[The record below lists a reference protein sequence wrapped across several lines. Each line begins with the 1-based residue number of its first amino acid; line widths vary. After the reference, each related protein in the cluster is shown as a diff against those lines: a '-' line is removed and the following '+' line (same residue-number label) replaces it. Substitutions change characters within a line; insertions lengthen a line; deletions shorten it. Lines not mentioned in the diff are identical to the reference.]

1 MQLMFASV
9 HPGEHAAAIQD
20 TLQQAG
26 AAATHADEYGAA
38 LDPLGHVIN
47 RDLWEVTHAL
57 KWNLA
62 ELLPLP
68 SFKIGSLTIDLA
80 PSLHVVMLWLAA
92 IVLTLL
98 VARAARQTDRDG
110 LVPRGRLRNFFEAI
124 IVFLRDEVV
133 YNIMGPRVG
142 RRYMPLLLTFFFF
155 ILFNNLLGLVPIPS
169 YFHAGTSNLNVT
181 AMLAVVVFLVVQVV
195 AVKQHGPKY
204 YIGLLFPKTAPGW
217 LRFTLMPFIEVIG
230 VFARPFSL
238 AIRLFANMTAG
249 HQIIVVLLTG
259 ELIGVTYLLRQGF
272 FMKIL
277 APLPLLGVIV
287 MGGFEIF
294 VAFIQA
300 FIFAL
305 LTALYLGEALEES
318 H

>member
-1 MQLMFASV
+1 M
-9 HPGEHAAAIQD
+9 GEH
-20 TLQQAG
+20 
-26 AAATHADEYGAA
+26 
-38 LDPLGHVIN
+38 HVI
-47 RDLWEVTHAL
+47 VHM
-57 KWNLA
+57 
-62 ELLPLP
+62 P
-68 SFKIGSLTIDLA
+68 
-80 PSLHVVMLWLAA
+80 
-92 IVLTLL
+92 IVLF
-98 VARAARQTDRDG
+98 G
-110 LVPRGRLRNFFEAI
+110 LNLSITNFVVI
-124 IVFLRDEVV
+124 ICL
-133 YNIMGPRVG
+133 GA
-142 RRYMPLLLTFFFF
+142 LLTFLFLVGAARAVNVTGTGRFPNLVEAMLDFVRENIAEAFMGEHGAKWFPFVATVFFF
-155 ILFNNLLGLVPIPS
+155 ILFNNLLGLVPIPG

-181 AMLAVVVFLVVQVV
+181 AVLAIVVFLVVQAV
-195 AVKQHGPKY
+195 AVKQHGLKY
-204 YIGLLFPKTAPGW
+204 YVGLLFPKTAPAW
-217 LRFTLMPFIEVIG
+217 LRFTLMPFIELIG

-277 APLPLLGVIV
+277 SLLPLLGVIV

>member
-1 MQLMFASV
+1 L
-9 HPGEHAAAIQD
+9 
-20 TLQQAG
+20 G
-26 AAATHADEYGAA
+26 A
-38 LDPLGHVIN
+38 
-47 RDLWEVTHAL
+47 
-57 KWNLA
+57 
-62 ELLPLP
+62 
-68 SFKIGSLTIDLA
+68 
-80 PSLHVVMLWLAA
+80 
-92 IVLTLL
+92 
-98 VARAARQTDRDG
+98 
-110 LVPRGRLRNFFEAI
+110 
-124 IVFLRDEVV
+124 
-133 YNIMGPRVG
+133 
-142 RRYMPLLLTFFFF
+142 LLTFLFLVGAARAVNVTGTGRFPNLVEAMLDFVRENIAEAFMGEHGAKWFPFVATVFFF

-181 AMLAVVVFLVVQVV
+181 AVLAIVVFLVVQAV
-195 AVKQHGPKY
+195 AVKQHGLKY
-204 YIGLLFPKTAPGW
+204 YVGLLFPKTAPAW
-217 LRFTLMPFIEVIG
+217 LRFTLMPFIELIG

-272 FMKIL
+272 FMKL
-277 APLPLLGVIV
+277 LSPLPLIGVIV